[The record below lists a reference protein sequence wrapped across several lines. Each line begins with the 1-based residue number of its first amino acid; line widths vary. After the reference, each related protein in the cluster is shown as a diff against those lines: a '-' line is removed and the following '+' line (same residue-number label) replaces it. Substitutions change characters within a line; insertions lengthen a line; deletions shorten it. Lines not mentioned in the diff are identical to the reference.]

1 MDMCRLFRG
10 KKNKTNRSERLT
22 QKEIVSQ
29 IDALI
34 PGETASYRLK
44 EGNGSSFATV
54 EYSTGYPW
62 TGKKYLLSTRTTT
75 ESDWTVRGEQVHTT
89 YEAREIAHW
98 LIEHKARRRLH
109 MRTIPP
115 NKTRYRTAVSSQ

>member
-1 MDMCRLFRG
+1 MDIYTLFRG
-10 KKNKTNRSERLT
+10 KKKTNRAKRLT

-44 EGNGSSFATV
+44 ECNGSSFATV

-62 TGKKYLLSTRTTT
+62 TGKKYLLITRTTT
-75 ESDWTVRGEQVHTT
+75 DSSWTVRGEQVLTT
-89 YEAREIAHW
+89 DEAREIANW
-98 LIEHKARRRLH
+98 LTEHRARRRLH
-109 MRTIPP
+109 MRTILPH
-115 NKTRYRTAVSSQ
+115 KTRYRTAAS